1 MLNYIVRYFLEN
13 RLVTFLITAILVVWG
28 LAVAPF
34 DWGLKGSLHNPIA
47 VDAIP
52 DIGENQQIIFTEW
65 AGRSPQDIENQ
76 ITYPLTTALLGM
88 KGLKTVRS
96 FSDFGFASVYLIF
109 DENIE
114 FYEAR
119 SRILEKINAL
129 PQGTLPVGVQPK
141 LSPDAT
147 ALGQIFWYTLEG
159 QDSLGNTT
167 GGWDLHELRSLQD
180 FYVRYAL
187 NAVDGVAEV
196 ASIGG
201 HIKEYQVEVN
211 PAAMQAHGI
220 TLMDVL
226 NAVRKSN
233 LDVGANT
240 LEINK
245 VEYFIRGIGYVK
257 KLEDLEESVVTVR
270 GNVPIKLKDVA
281 FVTIGAGMRRGILDK
296 SGAEVVGGVVVA
308 RYGANPMQVIE
319 SVKTKIK
326 EIEVGLPSKKLDNG
340 TVSQVKIVPFY
351 DRSVLIQETL
361 GTLNEALAEE
371 ILITIIVVLV
381 MLKNVRASLL
391 ISGLLPLAVL
401 MSFIGMKL
409 IGVDA
414 NIVSLSGIAIAIGT
428 IVDVGIILAENL
440 VKRLEI
446 NKQNHIEEKLLTTI
460 GNASAEVSG
469 AVLTSISTT
478 IVSFIPIFLLEN
490 AEGKLFAPLAYT
502 KTFALAASVF
512 ITLVMMPTCAY
523 WFFSLGDKWQ
533 NTKQKIAYLLNGI
546 LILVGLFIAVNYIV
560 WLGIVL
566 IGYALNGFITA
577 YLPKNSP
584 YLKYAD
590 WMSNGIAIVTVAY
603 LLTIDWL
610 PLGADF
616 SLWVNF
622 LFVSLFLAAVLG
634 FFEGYQKMYP
644 YVLKWCLANKFTFLS
659 IPSGIILTGIVIWL
673 GFDTTFGWLAN
684 GIEKL
689 GYPIRQTSLYS
700 TLHHS
705 FQGIGKEFMPALDE
719 GAFLLMP
726 TLMPHAGIEDSKDN
740 LQLLDMAVTAIPEVA
755 TVVGKAGRTE
765 SALDP
770 APLTMFENVV
780 LYKSEYITDEN
791 GNKIRFK
798 VDEKGRFLIR
808 KNKLSVSSYQLPV
821 ISNQLLVTSNQLLEK
836 SNQLLVTSNQL
847 LEKSNQLSVTNNQLL
862 EKSNQLPVKSN
873 QLLVNSHQLSVTS
886 NQSLVNSHHLLTTK
900 NLISSNSTNFSSN
913 VRIFIGSESILEPR
927 ESIFIGSEDVFIGRE
942 SILYPRES
950 IFIGSE
956 DVFIGRESIFTYPL
970 TKKEASESIFIGRE
984 RIFTSPLSIKEANE
998 HLFTSCEDVF
1008 DSSNIQKISS
1018 KPKTQ
1023 LLKAQFFG
1031 FGDEKDYLAE
1041 NTKPL
1046 SIKNDTSEYIAIEE
1060 KDQPYID
1067 VSLLIPDKDGR
1078 YFRQW
1083 RKEIKNPQDIWDE
1096 IVKVTNFPWITSSP
1110 KLQPI
1115 ETRLVMLQTG
1125 MRAPL
1130 GIKVKGT
1137 DLETIEKFGIE
1148 LEQHLKN
1155 VPAIKSE
1162 AVFADRIVGKPY
1174 IEVEWDR
1181 SKLARYGISI
1191 QDAQMYLESV
1201 VGGMPLT
1208 TTVEGRERYP
1218 IRVRYPRALRED
1230 VESIKKVLIPTMM
1243 NVSIP
1248 LGELADIHYKSG
1260 AQMIKSEDTF
1270 FVGYVLLDKN
1280 VGYSEVDAV
1289 EAAQEYLQQKI
1300 ASGELKVPTGIS
1312 YRFSGA
1318 YENQIRAEARLMIVV
1333 PLCLLS
1339 IFLLLY
1345 FEFRNVLISLM
1356 VFSGVATVFG
1366 GGFMMIWLYGQS
1378 WFMDF
1383 SIAGLNMR
1391 ELFQISPINLSVAV
1405 WVGFIALFGISD
1417 DDGVVMATYLES
1429 SFEEKNPQTIAEIRE
1444 AVLQAGLRRIRPCMM
1459 TTATAMIALLPVLT
1473 STGRGADIMIPMAI
1487 PSIGGMFAEM
1497 LSIYIVPVLYAMW
1510 KERKLKSKK

>member
-1 MLNYIVRYFLEN
+1 MLNRIVCYFLEN
-13 RLVTFLITAILVVWG
+13 RLVTFVITVILIAWG
-28 LAVAPF
+28 VAVAPF
-34 DWGLKGSLHNPIA
+34 DWNLKGFPQNPIA

-52 DIGENQQIIFTEW
+52 DIGENQQIVFVEW
-65 AGRSPQDIENQ
+65 VGRSPQDIENQ
-76 ITYPLTTALLGM
+76 ITYPLTTTLLGM

-96 FSDFGFASVYLIF
+96 FSDFGFASIYLIF
-109 DENIE
+109 EENVE

-129 PQGTLPVGVQPK
+129 PQGTLPQGVQPK
-141 LSPDAT
+141 LGPDAT

-159 QDSLGNTT
+159 RDSVGNAT

-187 NAVDGVAEV
+187 NAVEGVAEV

-211 PAAMQAHGI
+211 PAAMQAHGVTI
-220 TLMDVL
+220 MDVI

-245 VEYFIRGIGYVK
+245 VEYFIRGIGYIK
-257 KLEDLEESVVTVR
+257 KLEDLEESVVTTR
-270 GNVPIKLKDVA
+270 GNIPIKLKDVA
-281 FVTIGAGMRRGILDK
+281 FVTVGAGMRRGILDK

-308 RYGANPMQVIE
+308 RYGANPMQV
-319 SVKTKIK
+319 VKAVKEKIK
-326 EIEVGLPSKKLDNG
+326 EIEKGLPSRKLNDG
-340 TVSQVKIVPFY
+340 TLSQIKIVPFY

-401 MSFIGMKL
+401 MSFVGMKL
-409 IGVDA
+409 IGIDA

-446 NKQNHIEEKLLTTI
+446 NKQNNIQQNLLITI
-460 GNASAEVSG
+460 KEASSEVSS

-478 IVSFIPIFLLEN
+478 IISFIPIFLLEN
-490 AEGKLFAPLAYT
+490 AEGKLFSPLAYT

-512 ITLVMMPTCAY
+512 ITLVIMPTCAY
-523 WFFSLGDKWQ
+523 CFFSLGDKWQ
-533 NTKQKIAYLLNGI
+533 NAKEKTSYLLNI
-546 LILVGLFIAVNYIV
+546 TLFFLGVFIFFNYID

-566 IGYALNGFITA
+566 LAYALNGIVTF
-577 YLPKNSP
+577 YLPENNF
-584 YLKYAD
+584 YAKYAN
-590 WMSNGIAIVTVAY
+590 WISNGIAVITVAY

-616 SLWVNF
+616 SLWANF
-622 LFVSLFLAAVLG
+622 LFVSLFLAAILG
-634 FFEGYQKMYP
+634 FFEGYQKIYP
-644 YVLKWCLANKFTFLS
+644 YVLKWCLDNKFVFLS
-659 IPSGIILTGIVIWL
+659 IPSVIVLLGIVIWV
-673 GFDTTFGWLAN
+673 GFDNAFGWLAN
-684 GIEKL
+684 GIEKI
-689 GYPIRQTSLYS
+689 GINVRQTSVYS
-700 TLHHS
+700 ALNHN
-705 FQGIGKEFMPALDE
+705 FKGISKEFMPALDE

-726 TLMPHAGIEDSKDN
+726 TLMPHAGIKDSKDN
-740 LQLLDMAVTAIPEVA
+740 LQLLDMAVTSIPEVQ

-770 APLTMFENVV
+770 APLSMFENII
-780 LYKSEYITDEN
+780 LYKSEYVTDKN
-791 GNKIRFK
+791 GNKLRFK
-798 VDEKGRFLIR
+798 VDKKGRFLI
-808 KNKLSVSSYQLPV
+808 KNNKKTISNNNLSTNNNQISFKCQKNDNFINKNVNIVGKNTVLNAQNAILNAQLPV
-821 ISNQLLVTSNQLLEK
+821 LNA
-836 SNQLLVTSNQL
+836 
-847 LEKSNQLSVTNNQLL
+847 
-862 EKSNQLPVKSN
+862 QLPVLN
-873 QLLVNSHQLSVTS
+873 TQNAILNTQLPILNAQLPVLNAQLPVLNAQNAVLNTQNAVLNAKNDIFNNFICFLNNSSESFFDV
-886 NQSLVNSHHLLTTK
+886 LLT
-900 NLISSNSTNFSSN
+900 NNNSNEENNTNDDE
-913 VRIFIGSESILEPR
+913 ES
-927 ESIFIGSEDVFIGRE
+927 
-942 SILYPRES
+942 
-950 IFIGSE
+950 
-956 DVFIGRESIFTYPL
+956 
-970 TKKEASESIFIGRE
+970 
-984 RIFTSPLSIKEANE
+984 
-998 HLFTSCEDVF
+998 
-1008 DSSNIQKISS
+1008 
-1018 KPKTQ
+1018 
-1023 LLKAQFFG
+1023 
-1031 FGDEKDYLAE
+1031 
-1041 NTKPL
+1041 
-1046 SIKNDTSEYIAIEE
+1046 YIVVEE

-1067 VSLLIPDKDGR
+1067 TSLLIPDNDGR

-1083 RKEIKNPQDIWDE
+1083 RKEIRSPQDIWNE
-1096 IVKVTNFPWITSSP
+1096 IVKVTNFPWMTSSP

-1125 MRAPL
+1125 MRSSL
-1130 GIKVKGT
+1130 GIKIKGT
-1137 DLETIEKFGIE
+1137 DLESVEKFGLE
-1148 LEQHLKN
+1148 LEKHLKN

-1174 IEVEWDR
+1174 IEVEWNR

-1191 QDAQMYLESV
+1191 QDAQMYLENI
-1201 VGGMPLT
+1201 VGGMPLS

-1230 VESIKKVLIPTMM
+1230 VESIKKVLIPTTM
-1243 NVSIP
+1243 NVSVP
-1248 LGELADIHYKSG
+1248 LGELADIQYKNG

-1270 FVGYVLLDKN
+1270 LMSYVLLDKN
-1280 VGYSEVDAV
+1280 KGYSEVDAV
-1289 EAAQEYLQQKI
+1289 EAAQNYIERKI
-1300 ASGELKVPTGIS
+1300 ATGELKVPKGVS
-1312 YRFSGA
+1312 YRFSGT
-1318 YENQIRAEARLMIVV
+1318 YENQIRAESRLMVVV
-1333 PLCLLS
+1333 PLCLMS

-1345 FEFRNVLISLM
+1345 FEFNNIRISLM

-1366 GGFMMIWLYGQS
+1366 GGFIMIWLYGQD
-1378 WFMDF
+1378 WFMNFDI
-1383 SIAGLNMR
+1383 SGINMR
-1391 ELFQISPINLSVAV
+1391 DLLQIHPINLSVAV

-1429 SFEEKNPQTIAEIRE
+1429 SFKEKNPQTIDEIRKT
-1444 AVLQAGLRRIRPCMM
+1444 VIQAGLRRIRPCMM

-1487 PSIGGMFAEM
+1487 PSVGGMFAEM

-1510 KERKLKSKK
+1510 KERELKSTK

>member
-1 MLNYIVRYFLEN
+1 
-13 RLVTFLITAILVVWG
+13 
-28 LAVAPF
+28 
-34 DWGLKGSLHNPIA
+34 
-47 VDAIP
+47 
-52 DIGENQQIIFTEW
+52 
-65 AGRSPQDIENQ
+65 
-76 ITYPLTTALLGM
+76 
-88 KGLKTVRS
+88 
-96 FSDFGFASVYLIF
+96 
-109 DENIE
+109 
-114 FYEAR
+114 
-119 SRILEKINAL
+119 
-129 PQGTLPVGVQPK
+129 
-141 LSPDAT
+141 
-147 ALGQIFWYTLEG
+147 
-159 QDSLGNTT
+159 
-167 GGWDLHELRSLQD
+167 
-180 FYVRYAL
+180 
-187 NAVDGVAEV
+187 
-196 ASIGG
+196 
-201 HIKEYQVEVN
+201 
-211 PAAMQAHGI
+211 
-220 TLMDVL
+220 
-226 NAVRKSN
+226 
-233 LDVGANT
+233 
-240 LEINK
+240 
-245 VEYFIRGIGYVK
+245 
-257 KLEDLEESVVTVR
+257 
-270 GNVPIKLKDVA
+270 
-281 FVTIGAGMRRGILDK
+281 
-296 SGAEVVGGVVVA
+296 
-308 RYGANPMQVIE
+308 
-319 SVKTKIK
+319 
-326 EIEVGLPSKKLDNG
+326 
-340 TVSQVKIVPFY
+340 
-351 DRSVLIQETL
+351 
-361 GTLNEALAEE
+361 
-371 ILITIIVVLV
+371 
-381 MLKNVRASLL
+381 
-391 ISGLLPLAVL
+391 
-401 MSFIGMKL
+401 
-409 IGVDA
+409 
-414 NIVSLSGIAIAIGT
+414 
-428 IVDVGIILAENL
+428 
-440 VKRLEI
+440 
-446 NKQNHIEEKLLTTI
+446 
-460 GNASAEVSG
+460 
-469 AVLTSISTT
+469 
-478 IVSFIPIFLLEN
+478 
-490 AEGKLFAPLAYT
+490 
-502 KTFALAASVF
+502 
-512 ITLVMMPTCAY
+512 
-523 WFFSLGDKWQ
+523 
-533 NTKQKIAYLLNGI
+533 
-546 LILVGLFIAVNYIV
+546 
-560 WLGIVL
+560 
-566 IGYALNGFITA
+566 
-577 YLPKNSP
+577 
-584 YLKYAD
+584 
-590 WMSNGIAIVTVAY
+590 
-603 LLTIDWL
+603 
-610 PLGADF
+610 
-616 SLWVNF
+616 VNF

-634 FFEGYQKMYP
+634 FFEGYQKLYP

-684 GIEKL
+684 GIERL

-705 FQGIGKEFMPALDE
+705 FEGIGKEFMPALDE

-770 APLTMFENVV
+770 APLSMFENVV
-780 LYKSEYITDEN
+780 LYKSEYITDEK

-798 VDEKGRFLIR
+798 VDEKGRFLI
-808 KNKLSVSSYQLPV
+808 KKPKLSASNNLHFLPSEGFANPSLGKED
-821 ISNQLLVTSNQLLEK
+821 IF
-836 SNQLLVTSNQL
+836 
-847 LEKSNQLSVTNNQLL
+847 
-862 EKSNQLPVKSN
+862 
-873 QLLVNSHQLSVTS
+873 HQQKE
-886 NQSLVNSHHLLTTK
+886 NGHQLLTTN
-900 NLISSNSTNFSSN
+900 NLISLNNTNFSSN
-913 VRIFIGSESILEPR
+913 VRIFIGSESIFIGRESIFTSHESIKEPR

-950 IFIGSE
+950 IFIS
-956 DVFIGRESIFTYPL
+956 PL
-970 TKKEASESIFIGRE
+970 TKKKASESIFISRE
-984 RIFTSPLSIKEANE
+984 DVFTSPLNIKKANE
-998 HLFTSCEDVF
+998 YLFTSHEDVF
-1008 DSSNIQKISS
+1008 KSNDIQKISS
-1018 KPKTQ
+1018 KPKTE

-1060 KDQPYID
+1060 KDQPYMD

-1083 RKEIKNPQDIWDE
+1083 RKEIKNPQDIWNE

-1174 IEVEWDR
+1174 IKVEWDR
-1181 SKLARYGISI
+1181 SKLARYGITI

-1300 ASGELKVPTGIS
+1300 ASGKLKVPTGIS
-1312 YRFSGA
+1312 YRFLGA

-1417 DDGVVMATYLES
+1417 DDGVVMATYLKS
-1429 SFEEKNPQTIAEIRE
+1429 SFEEKNPQTIAEIRA

-1510 KERKLKSKK
+1510 KERGVKGNL